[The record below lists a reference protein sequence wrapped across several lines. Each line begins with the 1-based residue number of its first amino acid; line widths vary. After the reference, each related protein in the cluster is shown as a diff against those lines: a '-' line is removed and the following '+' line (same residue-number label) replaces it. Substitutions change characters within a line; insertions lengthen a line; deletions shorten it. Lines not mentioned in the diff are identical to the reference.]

1 MELAARFDKQHGD
14 QSSGQLQMDIHHT
27 GSREMIVVFTTPAMG
42 HTKPMMPLLS
52 GLIGEGQ
59 RVVCFG
65 HEAFEPMIRATGAEF
80 RTYPHVSYDIEA
92 PNFNPVQMGADLI
105 HATHTIHPAL
115 LPQVAAL
122 SPRLILQD
130 FMALWGSCIGTAL
143 GVPRIHTIP
152 TIVLNREAERQMRR
166 EDGLRKLA
174 GDVVRGTPSLLNAL
188 IRTKFA
194 VSVREAYGLENSW
207 NKLAPPVQELVFSLK
222 EIQVGHPEGDVPRF
236 YIGPTVDERR
246 PLDPAPFPPGYA
258 LITFGTLSNN
268 QTERFEAAIT
278 GAFLAG
284 LSVVAVCGRKVDLAR
299 LRKLACSLKD
309 AYPGQRA
316 RVIENVPDMETLV
329 QAAEIV
335 IHHAGMATTWETA
348 RFRKRALFIPTIAD
362 QKVLASQL
370 EALGI
375 GLRLPRGREF
385 DARAIAMELKRV
397 QALACPWNKVEALL
411 AKAGGAKRGV
421 SLILDAL
428 GPNP

>member
-1 MELAARFDKQHGD
+1 
-14 QSSGQLQMDIHHT
+14 
-27 GSREMIVVFTTPAMG
+27 MIAVFTTPAMG

-52 GLIGEGQ
+52 GLIDEGQ

-65 HEAFEPMIRATGAEF
+65 HKAFEPMIRATGATF
-80 RTYPHVSYDIEA
+80 NPYPHVSYNVEA

-105 HATHTIHPAL
+105 RATHTMHPAL
-115 LPQVAAL
+115 LPRVAAL

-174 GDVVRGTPSLLNAL
+174 GDVVRGTPSLLKAM
-188 IRTKFA
+188 IRTRFA
-194 VSVREAYGLENSW
+194 VSVREAYALENSW
-207 NKLAPPVQELVFSLK
+207 NKLAPPVQELVFSLR
-222 EIQVGHPEGDVPRF
+222 EVQVGHPEGDVPRF
-236 YIGPTVDERR
+236 YIGPTVNERR
-246 PLDPAPFPPGYA
+246 PLDPAPYPPGYA

-268 QTERFEAAIT
+268 QTKRFEAAIK

-284 LSVVAVCGRKVDLAR
+284 LSVVALCGRKVDIAH
-299 LRKLACSLKD
+299 LRELACSLED
-309 AYPGQRA
+309 AYSGQWA
-316 RVIENVPDMETLV
+316 RVIESVPDMEALIRG
-329 QAAEIV
+329 AEIV

-348 RFRKRALFIPTIAD
+348 RFRKPALFIPTIAD
-362 QKVLASQL
+362 QKVLASRL

-385 DARAIAMELKRV
+385 DARAIAIELKRTR
-397 QALACPWNKVEALL
+397 ALACPWDKVEALL
-411 AKAGGAKRGV
+411 AEAGGAKRGV
-421 SLILDAL
+421 SLILNVL
-428 GPNP
+428 GSNP